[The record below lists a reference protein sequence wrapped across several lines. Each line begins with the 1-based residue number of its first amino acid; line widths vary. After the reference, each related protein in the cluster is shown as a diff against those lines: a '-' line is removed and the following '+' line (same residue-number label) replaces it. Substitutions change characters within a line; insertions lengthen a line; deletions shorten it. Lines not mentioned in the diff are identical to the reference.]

1 MVQVMV
7 FEIYKSVED
16 DWNSGE
22 KVSWQK
28 NDLQVAVM
36 TQWQWKGAEEIFSK
50 IYNGSFG
57 PFFS

>member
-1 MVQVMV
+1 MIFFQIAQVMV
-7 FEIYKSVED
+7 FEISKSGED

-36 TQWQWKGAEEIFSK
+36 TQWQWQSTEQILSK
-50 IYNGSFG
+50 IYNG
-57 PFFS
+57 